1 MIKKYILLFLLMLPV
16 VSYAQSS
23 IIDTIKYVSSEKN
36 LITNTSSVN
45 TYRYRT
51 FTYNSVGLCLSENYW
66 IKGNSY
72 PTVAYYY
79 DYDSKGNLLRLSTN
93 FFNEGIMEETG
104 ATEYAYYDDD
114 LLKSMVK
121 YTYGRYNRKEISDSA
136 YYQYDESQR
145 LCLEY
150 KLWPYNETYEY
161 SYDEKG
167 NLVRVSTYNQEK
179 VITRIERRKY
189 DEDGHILYKQGT
201 NQTSKDSVD
210 YTYDDNGLLKQEV
223 QYGWN
228 DGSYIFS
235 WRHYYYYDNR
245 NFMIKEHVDQY
256 YKSYGKFFGYY
267 EQEYEYDE
275 TGNMICRHYK
285 GLKDGNIVNNGTKFC
300 NEYDK
305 NGNTIKI
312 FSKIYDGDTWRDNSL
327 SEDTEFTYNHGLCKY
342 VCNVNTD
349 ITWPDSILISYRDK
363 DEIASSVIQNS
374 TASIRYTLHG
384 NYIRFNITAEDF
396 KYMSVSNL
404 AGQCVYYTRPSA
416 KLSKGINI
424 ICIKTNKGKYTYKLL
439 L

>member
-1 MIKKYILLFLLMLPV
+1 MNLISLYLFLFFILIQIQ
-16 VSYAQSS
+16 SQNDTTQNNTNIINNNSS
-23 IIDTIKYVSSEKN
+23 INSTSEEKPKKKKKKRRKPRVEQPKFEPETSGVHINDTVFDEKLKNIIKEKN
-36 LITNTSSVN
+36 LNPNKKITK
-45 TYRYRT
+45 
-51 FTYNSVGLCLSENYW
+51 EQ
-66 IKGNSY
+66 
-72 PTVAYYY
+72 
-79 DYDSKGNLLRLSTN
+79 
-93 FFNEGIMEETG
+93 
-104 ATEYAYYDDD
+104 
-114 LLKSMVK
+114 LKSIFVLIYK
-121 YTYGRYNRKEISDSA
+121 KE
-136 YYQYDESQR
+136 
-145 LCLEY
+145 
-150 KLWPYNETYEY
+150 
-161 SYDEKG
+161 EKPG
-167 NLVRVSTYNQEK
+167 
-179 VITRIERRKY
+179 ERRKY

-305 NGNTIKI
+305 DGNTIKI